1 VTFSI
6 NTNNAAMAALESLS
20 KTQSALNST
29 ESAVSTGLKVSNAS
43 DNPAIYAISSTM
55 NANIAGL
62 SAVSDSLSFGSSV
75 LSTASSAAS
84 SIVSTLTTLQN
95 QVTEA
100 GTTGITTS
108 TMQTA
113 IANALNDINTYARQ
127 STFNG
132 VNLLT
137 TQADANAGGVTNA
150 TNSSMQVVDSL
161 NGGTISTGSQIT
173 KGTANTLTDQLGL
186 TNAMQAGGT
195 VIATGTATGTE
206 QVQTLLSD
214 TGASG
219 GINIAF
225 DNTLAAS
232 SFAAGNTIT
241 LTNADNTTT
250 TFQFEDSTA
259 ASSTT
264 AEASGKGNNV
274 VTVLVNPAAQSTSQM
289 LGTLAS
295 AMSSNGYDANVQ
307 SDGSLSITGQ
317 GVTGATNSGVTGEQ
331 ASTALSSTASL
342 VNTIQSA
349 IKNMTSIATSL
360 GYASQQITG
369 LQSFTSSLSDAMT
382 SGVGALVDA
391 DLSEESA
398 KLTSLQTKQ
407 QLAIQ
412 SLSIA
417 NSQSASILSLFR

>member
-1 VTFSI
+1 MTFSI

-20 KTQSALNST
+20 TTQSALNNT
-29 ESAVSTGLKVSNAS
+29 ENRVSTGLKVANAS
-43 DNPAIYAISSTM
+43 DNPSIYAISSTM

-62 SAVSDSLSFGSSV
+62 SAVSDSLSFGASV
-75 LSTASSAAS
+75 LTTASSASS
-84 SIVSTLTTLQN
+84 SIISTLTTLQN

-100 GTTGITTS
+100 GTTGISAT

-137 TQADANAGGVTNA
+137 TQGDANAGGTSAVTNSA
-150 TNSSMQVVDSL
+150 MQVVDSL
-161 NGGTISTGSQIT
+161 NGGTIAVPSQM
-173 KGTANTLTDQLGL
+173 TAGNNTLTSELGL
-186 TNAMQAGGT
+186 TSPTMAAGAT
-195 VIATGTATGTE
+195 VIATGTAGTG
-206 QVQTLLSD
+206 QVTQNLLSN
-214 TGASG
+214 TGAAG
-219 GINIAF
+219 GVNIS
-225 DNTLAAS
+225 LAATLNAA
-232 SFAAGNTIT
+232 SFANNTTLT

-250 TFQFEDSTA
+250 TFEFVAAGTA
-259 ASSTT
+259 ATT
-264 AEASGKGNNV
+264 PDSATNHT
-274 VTVLVNPAAQSTSQM
+274 VTVTVDPTTETSNQM
-289 LGTLAS
+289 IGDLATS
-295 AMSSNGYDANVQ
+295 MSSHGYNAVVQ
-307 SDGSLSITGQ
+307 NDGSLDVTGD
-317 GVTGATNSGVTGEQ
+317 GVTSAASTVTGINPSTTLSSAEALVTTIQGAITKMTSVATN
-331 ASTALSSTASL
+331 
-342 VNTIQSA
+342 
-349 IKNMTSIATSL
+349 L

-369 LQSFTSSLSDAMT
+369 LQSFTKSLSDAMT

>member
-1 VTFSI
+1 MTFSI
-6 NTNNAAMAALESLS
+6 NTNNAAMAALQSLS
-20 KTQSALNST
+20 MTQSALNKT
-29 ESAVSTGLKVSNAS
+29 ENAVSTGLKVSDAS

-62 SAVSDSLSFGSSV
+62 SAVSDSLSFGASV
-75 LSTASSAAS
+75 LSTASSASS
-84 SIVSTLTTLQN
+84 SIISTLTSLQN
-95 QVTEA
+95 TVTQA
-100 GTTGITTS
+100 GTTGINTG

-137 TQADANAGGVTNA
+137 TQADANAGGVSAVTDSA
-150 TNSSMQVVDSL
+150 LQVVDSL
-161 NGGTISTGSQIT
+161 NGGTIATASQVT
-173 KGTANTLTDQLGL
+173 TSGAKTLTDQLGL
-186 TNAMQAGGT
+186 TSAMSAGGT

-206 QVQTLLSD
+206 QVQDLLSD

-219 GINIAF
+219 GINIGF
-225 DNTLAAS
+225 DNTLATN
-232 SFAAGNTIT
+232 SFKAGNTIT
-241 LTNADNTTT
+241 LTNGDGTTT
-250 TFQFEDSTA
+250 TFQFESSTA
-259 ASSTT
+259 ASSTA
-264 AEASGKGNNV
+264 AEASGSGNNV
-274 VTVLVNPAAQSTSQM
+274 VTVLVDPTSESTSQM
-289 LGTLAS
+289 LGALAS
-295 AMSSNGYDANVQ
+295 SMSSNGYSANVQ
-307 SDGSLSITGQ
+307 ADGSLSITGN
-317 GVTGATNSGVTGEQ
+317 GVTSAANNGVTGEQ
-331 ASTALSSTASL
+331 TSTKLSSSAAL
-342 VNTIQSA
+342 VNTIQGA
-349 IKNMTSIATSL
+349 IKNMTAIATNL

-417 NSQSASILSLFR
+417 NSQSQSILSLFR